1 MHEPLVQRIDASLD
15 EAALSPGRIN
25 SPQAEVDGEVRRPEA
40 LRQLPQY
47 RGLPGPLL
55 PVEHE
60 TLAERPAGELAVDA
74 VEEFLTAEEHLLLLD
89 RGAARIPAVG
99 GDDTNE
105 SAGLFEHGH
114 HGPRAAFGDLA
125 VCAPAPRARGHT
137 E

>member
-1 MHEPLVQRIDASLD
+1 MHEPLVPRIDAGLD
-15 EAALSPGRIN
+15 EAALCPGRIN

-89 RGAARIPAVG
+89 RGAARITAVG
-99 GDDTNE
+99 VVGSNE
-105 SAGLFEHGH
+105 SPG
-114 HGPRAAFGDLA
+114 R
-125 VCAPAPRARGHT
+125 VQ
-137 E
+137 